1 MNLDQ
6 FTAKYIELRDRRSQL
21 KKGFEAAD
29 GELKLMMEK
38 IEDKMR
44 FMLDDMQMLSA
55 KTPHGTVFKTHKE
68 YANVGDW
75 DAILAFVKENDAYDM
90 FERRISKTAV
100 RDRMQQDDKGNYLNA
115 PPPGVNFTRVET
127 VQIRRS

>member
-6 FTAKYIELRDRRSQL
+6 FTAKYVELRDRRKIL
-21 KKGFEAAD
+21 KKEYEAAD

-38 IEDKMR
+38 IEAKLR
-44 FMLDDMQMLSA
+44 EMLDAQNMTSA
-55 KTPHGTVFKTHKE
+55 KTAHGTVFKTHKE
-68 YANVGDW
+68 YATVADW

-90 FERRISKTAV
+90 FEKRISKTAV
-100 RDRMQQDDKGNYLNA
+100 RDRMQQDDKGNYLYA
-115 PPPGVNFTRVET
+115 PPPGVNFSRIET